1 MLSSSVQ
8 ELRAQTATTTTT
20 AATSGMAEEPAES
33 EAAPPTTPISG
44 GGSVDSFTNDSAM
57 MIAWERSLEVRKF

>member
-20 AATSGMAEEPAES
+20 AATIGMAEEPAVS

-44 GGSVDSFTNDSAM
+44 GGIDNFTNDSAM

>member
-20 AATSGMAEEPAES
+20 ATATSGMAEEPAES

-44 GGSVDSFTNDSAM
+44 GGIDNFTNDSAM

>member
-44 GGSVDSFTNDSAM
+44 GGIDNFTNDSAM